1 MIAAP
6 VTIVTGA
13 QQGIGAATVRA
24 LARRNMNCVV
34 NYLDDEAA
42 AREVV
47 RDAVAMGVRAVA
59 VAADVSTSDGVARL
73 IAAATD
79 LGTLWALVNNAA
91 IFPRRHLLDLTD
103 QDWDTLMSVNLRGP
117 FLCLRECARV
127 MVGNGSGGS
136 IVNLSSLAAV
146 TPSGRGTHYAA
157 AKAGIIGLTR
167 AAASELGA
175 HKIRVNA
182 VAPGLT
188 DTAQPRY
195 GLTEEKIAQVAAT
208 IPIGNMAKPDDIA
221 DVIAFLCSD
230 ESRHVTGQVLHV
242 NGGQYYG

>member
-1 MIAAP
+1 MSLPSVA
-6 VTIVTGA
+6 IVTGA

-24 LARRNMNCVV
+24 LARNKMNCVV
-34 NYLDDEAA
+34 NYLDDEIA
-42 AREVV
+42 ARKLV
-47 RDAVAMGVRAVA
+47 RDAMAMGARATA
-59 VAADVSTSDGVARL
+59 VAADVSTPEGVARL
-73 IAAATD
+73 IAAAAD

-91 IFPRRHLLDLTD
+91 IFPRRPLLELTD
-103 QDWDTLMSVNLRGP
+103 QDWDALMSVNLRGP

-127 MVGNGSGGS
+127 MVGNGEGGS
-136 IVNLSSLAAV
+136 IVNISSLAAV
-146 TPSGRGTHYAA
+146 QPSARGTHYAA
-157 AKAGIIGLTR
+157 AKAGIVGLTR
-167 AAASELGA
+167 AAASELGV

-195 GLTEEKIAQVAAT
+195 GLSEDEIAEVAAA
-208 IPIGNMAKPDDIA
+208 IPIGHLAKPDDIA

-230 ESRHVTGQVLHV
+230 ASRHITGQVLHV